1 MSWFKQKGKGAGSGV
16 ADHAQL
22 TNLEYDES
30 GHVDFQRQ
38 VSVWAAGQHYTVNDL
53 VTNNGSLY
61 RCINNH
67 TAVSLTVD
75 LANWEC
81 LSFFNNGGQ
90 GIVQRVS
97 QLNVTAPKTVELPS
111 KLGLVQARIFVPGQE
126 STQIDYDFDNA
137 DAEKFIIDGQSG
149 ELSLYYIW
157 DGTMRPKTVYQSV
170 FPVHRVMET
179 GTYDESDWIDHSVF
193 KAVEKVEV
201 I

>member
-1 MSWFKQKGKGAGSGV
+1 MSWFKQKGKGNGSGV
-16 ADHAQL
+16 TDHAQL
-22 TNLEYDES
+22 TNLEYDVS
-30 GHVDFQRQ
+30 GHVGFQRQ

-61 RCINNH
+61 RCISNH
-67 TAVSLTVD
+67 TAVSLTVE

-81 LSFFNNGGQ
+81 LTSFNNGGQ

-111 KLGLVQARIFVPGQE
+111 KLGLIQARIFVPGQE

-149 ELSLYYIW
+149 ELSPYFIW

-170 FPVHRVMET
+170 FPVHQAMET